1 MNNNYILNRVFSQN
15 TLKEITQNGNSI
27 VLDNAFSFY
36 FQNKNEDLKNI
47 DKFHELYSVLTKQY
61 RNEYFYKNTIINKI
75 LLGRHSVNTTTALSE
90 IPLGKSK
97 ADIVLINGKA
107 VVYEIKTQLDS
118 LDRLDNQI
126 LDYYKVFDHVEI
138 ITDDSHFN
146 KIMEKYSETSVGI
159 STLTK
164 KNTIS
169 QKKKPEKNTSLLE
182 HNTIYKTLRKEERK
196 QLISHF
202 YGDIP
207 IFDQFSEYK
216 EMQKMFCQIEM
227 QELYK
232 EFLKEMKKRSLIK
245 YYKEEFMA
253 VPYELKSLL
262 YFSSLKKGE
271 YKILKNAL
279 EEA

>member
-15 TLKEITQNGNSI
+15 TLKEITQSGNSI

-36 FQNKNEDLKNI
+36 FENKNEDLKNI
-47 DKFHELYSVLTKQY
+47 DKFKDVYSVLKKQY
-61 RNEYFYKNTIINKI
+61 RNEYFYKNTIINKL
-75 LLGRHSVNTTTALSE
+75 LLGRHSINTSTALSE
-90 IPLGKSK
+90 IPLSKSK

-146 KIMEKYSETSVGI
+146 KIMEKYSKSPVGI

-169 QKKKPEKNTSLLE
+169 QKKKPVKNTRLLE
-182 HNTIYKTLRKEERK
+182 HNSMYKTLRKEEM
-196 QLISHF
+196 I
-202 YGDIP
+202 YNVI
-207 IFDQFSEYK
+207 I
-216 EMQKMFCQIEM
+216 
-227 QELYK
+227 
-232 EFLKEMKKRSLIK
+232 
-245 YYKEEFMA
+245 
-253 VPYELKSLL
+253 
-262 YFSSLKKGE
+262 
-271 YKILKNAL
+271 
-279 EEA
+279 